1 MRELRI
7 GDRVR
12 TPRGVG
18 EVTDVSRYTEAW
30 RVRCASGSEHWWDA
44 EDLELLTCDIPR
56 ERVADLHAA
65 VVKRLEQ
72 LDASRRA
79 THFAS
84 ERDIYTACHS
94 DLSEVAEALRLL
106 LKGGDDGE

>member
-1 MRELRI
+1 MHELRI

-18 EVTDVSRYTEAW
+18 EVTDVSWYRDAW
-30 RVRCASGSEHWWDA
+30 RVRYASGSEHWWDA
-44 EDLELLTCDIPR
+44 CDLEPLTGDIPR
-56 ERVADLHAA
+56 ERVADLYAA
-65 VVKRLEQ
+65 VRKRLEQ

-106 LKGGDDGE
+106 LGGES